1 MYFNSTNCINVRLTQ
16 CVFSVWPV
24 AQPVVREMEM
34 HTVANFFP
42 FKKAPKPYLVS
53 ENRVSCCPSAHTPL
67 SLSLSLLWVCVCVV
81 CVSSVQWRS
90 NWGAEL
96 SIKQDIILLL

>member
-67 SLSLSLLWVCVCVV
+67 SLSLSLSVCVCVCV
-81 CVSSVQWRS
+81 CQLGSVRS